1 MVGKLIIRW
10 IITAIAVAAA
20 VILIPGFHVGSD
32 AAVTVITV
40 AAILGLVNAFLRP
53 ILKLLSC
60 GLIALTLG
68 LFSLVINAATLLIA
82 AEIAQN
88 LGVQFTID
96 GFWPAFWGALI
107 ISIVSGILSAFVKE
121 D

>member
-1 MVGKLIIRW
+1 MSKLVIRW
-10 IITAIAVAAA
+10 LITAIAVAAA
-20 VILIPGFHVGSD
+20 VIIIPGFHIGSD
-32 AAVTVITV
+32 AAITVIAV

-53 ILKLLSC
+53 ILKMLSC
-60 GLIALTLG
+60 GLIILTLG

-82 AEIAQN
+82 SSIAQN
-88 LGVQFTID
+88 LGVQFAVD

-107 ISIVSGILSAFVKE
+107 ISIVSGILSAFVTE